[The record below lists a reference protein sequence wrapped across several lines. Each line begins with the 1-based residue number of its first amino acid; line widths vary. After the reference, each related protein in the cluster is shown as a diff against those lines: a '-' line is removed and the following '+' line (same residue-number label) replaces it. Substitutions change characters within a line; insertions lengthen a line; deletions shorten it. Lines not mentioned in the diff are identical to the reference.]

1 MPTPLYKPNYHPTVP
16 PEDALAVTREFLIFC
31 RQWAEEKEIPKRRAE
46 IDESATPERA
56 ARLAAWESYV
66 EFTSYAIAELESGT
80 LDHWFEG
87 RN

>member
-1 MPTPLYKPNYHPTVP
+1 MPSPLYKPDYSPAVSP
-16 PEDALAVTREFLIFC
+16 ADALAVTREFLIFC
-31 RQWAEEKEIPKRRAE
+31 RQWAEEKEIPKRRTEFAQRT
-46 IDESATPERA
+46 DPERA

-66 EFTSYAIAELESGT
+66 EFTNHAIAELESGT